1 LQSDLAPSPVGQ
13 IRWEWIWSQGERP
26 QGSGQDSPET
36 LGWGEEI
43 KINHLHFPSS
53 QPSPSREGATTLV

>member
-43 KINHLHFPSS
+43 KINH
-53 QPSPSREGATTLV
+53 